1 MPDPGR
7 TNPELG
13 SHLNILLNSASLYIT
28 QGVAPSTLKSYV
40 SAWSWF
46 TKFCFSFRIPILP
59 ILIST
64 ICAFVV
70 HCFESRNLKIAT
82 IRKLLA
88 GIQFHARFHNP
99 NYPSIFSTPAIRLL
113 LKGIEKSAQKTPDKC
128 LPITLNLL
136 HRLTSS
142 LSNSSFCEY
151 INILLEAVFLSA
163 FYGFMRL
170 GEFASDSKIFNP
182 ARGLCLSDLR
192 FSSSSFNLF
201 IKYSKADSSGTGVT
215 ITISK
220 INFFCPYTSMVRYLK
235 ARPRTPKN
243 SPLFILPNRLPMT
256 KQWFRTHLAS
266 VLTLCDLSPHL
277 YTGHSFCIGAATTAA
292 ECGVPDSTIQML
304 GRWSSTAYKIY
315 IRSDKQILLNA
326 QQALS
331 TYNQG
336 S

>member
-1 MPDPGR
+1 MSDPGR
-7 TNPELG
+7 NNPELG
-13 SHLNILLNSASLYIT
+13 PHLNILLNSASFYIT

-59 ILIST
+59 ILSST
-64 ICAFVV
+64 ICAFIV
-70 HCFESRNLKIAT
+70 HCFESHNLKIAT

-88 GIQFHARFHNP
+88 GIQFHARLHNP

-113 LKGIEKSAQKTPDKC
+113 LKGIEKSAQRPDQR

-136 HRLTSS
+136 HRLISS

-151 INILLEAVFLSA
+151 VNILLEAVFLSA

-182 ARGLCLSDLR
+182 ARSLCLSDLS
-192 FSSSSFNLF
+192 FSSSLFNLF

-220 INFFCPYTSMVRYLK
+220 INNFFCP
-235 ARPRTPKN
+235 
-243 SPLFILPNRLPMT
+243 
-256 KQWFRTHLAS
+256 
-266 VLTLCDLSPHL
+266 
-277 YTGHSFCIGAATTAA
+277 
-292 ECGVPDSTIQML
+292 
-304 GRWSSTAYKIY
+304 
-315 IRSDKQILLNA
+315 
-326 QQALS
+326 
-331 TYNQG
+331 
-336 S
+336 